1 MTMKKPN
8 AKPENE
14 QKAELKPQPIAV
26 GKRSPCLDCDY
37 RLKTKDT
44 EPCIGC
50 KDAYIYDLSIRGD
63 GVSTVEPCT
72 VYRVAIR
79 TIAAEDMVL
88 NGLGGRPFKVNLTTE
103 DISAIKKQRVQGLS
117 ISKLGKMFGITK
129 GRVIKVLKG
138 EGCYTR
144 MPQKGIPRGGSQK
157 VIPTDKEKKMI
168 LSLRSS
174 GYSLERIY
182 EKLKHQYINEGKRC
196 GVSRATIT
204 EIIKA
209 QQNCK
214 PLQGRR
220 RRTWKENIAA
230 EKKAL
235 DTVAWRKSCDKP
247 DCQEK

>member
-1 MTMKKPN
+1 MKKTK

-26 GKRSPCLDCDY
+26 GKRSPCLGCAY
-37 RLKTKDT
+37 KTKTKDT

-72 VYRVAIR
+72 VYKVAIR
-79 TIAAEDMVL
+79 TITAKDMIL
-88 NGLGGRPFKVNLTTE
+88 NGLGGRPFKIDLTPE
-103 DISAIKKQRVQGLS
+103 DISAIKQQRAQGLS
-117 ISKLGKMFGITK
+117 ILKLGRMFGITK
-129 GRVIKVLKG
+129 GRVIDVLKG
-138 EGCYTR
+138 EGCYAR

-157 VIPTDKEKKMI
+157 VKPTAKEKKII
-168 LSLRSS
+168 LSLRES

-182 EKLKHQYINEGKRC
+182 EKLKQQYMNEGKRR
-196 GVSRATIT
+196 GISRATIT

-209 QQNCK
+209 QPNCK

-220 RRTWKENIAA
+220 RRTWKENINA
-230 EKKAL
+230 ERKAL
-235 DTVAWRKSCDKP
+235 DTVAWRKPCDRP